1 MQETSKDG
9 SDPDKRIGIRSIERI
24 NFFGYLP
31 ANVRY
36 DRNLTEF
43 SKVIYAE
50 ISARINVSGLC
61 ELDSKD
67 ISDALGR
74 KERSVANA
82 LEALEQAGYIFI
94 TKDSGKRLVA
104 LSNSLLASSPQAYIA
119 PKKAVKVSSEET
131 KAASRIIDKWNELF
145 KTKFRSTGTLVD
157 KVCARLKVFSEDDI
171 LLAMGNRFKLVDQSD
186 WWNKPENIHHKK
198 NIELLIRNDLF
209 IEKFLNVEF
218 DAFTPKKEE
227 QQFKPI
233 KFQ

>member
-1 MQETSKDG
+1 MQATGKEG
-9 SDPDKRIGIRSIERI
+9 NNPDKRIGIRSIERI
-24 NFFGYLP
+24 NFFGYIP

-36 DRNLTEF
+36 DRNLTEL
-43 SKVIYAE
+43 SKVVYAE
-50 ISARINVSGLC
+50 LSARINVSGLC

-67 ISDALGR
+67 IADALGR
-74 KERSVANA
+74 KERSVANS
-82 LEALEQAGYIFI
+82 LEALEQGGYIFI

-119 PKKAVKVSSEET
+119 PKKASKVSSEET
-131 KAASRIIDKWNELF
+131 KAASRIIDRWNELF
-145 KTKFRSTGTLVD
+145 KTKFRSTGSLVD

-186 WWNKPENIHHKK
+186 WWNKPENMHHKK
-198 NIELLIRNDLF
+198 NIDLLVRNDLF
-209 IEKFLNVEF
+209 IEKFLNLEF
-218 DAFTPKKEE
+218 DLPTKKEE